1 MDLKDL
7 DIVEKAQEK
16 KDFAK
21 VVGARIKE
29 VRKENGLTQEKL
41 AEVAGYDSAYIGHV
55 ETGRYSPSV
64 YTVWRMAKAMKIDI
78 SELLR
83 GL

>member
-1 MDLKDL
+1 MEFKDL
-7 DIVEKAQEK
+7 DNAGKAKEK
-16 KDFAK
+16 KEFAK
-21 VVGARIKE
+21 LVGQRIRDT
-29 VRKENGLTQEKL
+29 RKANGFTQEKL

-64 YTVWRMAKAMKIDI
+64 YTVWRMAKAMGLDI
-78 SELLR
+78 SDILK